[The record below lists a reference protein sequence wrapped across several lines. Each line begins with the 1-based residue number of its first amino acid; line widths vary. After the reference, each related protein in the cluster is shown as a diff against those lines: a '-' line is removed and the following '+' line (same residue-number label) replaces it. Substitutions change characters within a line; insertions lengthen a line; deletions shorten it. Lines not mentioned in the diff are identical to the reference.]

1 MVKMIEL
8 VNNVIMFFL
17 LVPGPVDHIT
27 AVSSLSQ
34 INITW
39 TGPLMSNG
47 VLIAYEVSYRPADS
61 SEPETRLN
69 TTDLDTSF
77 TSRNDLE
84 EDTEFIFSVRAYT
97 RAGPGKTS
105 SLSVSTLSTPGI

>member
-1 MVKMIEL
+1 M
-8 VNNVIMFFL
+8 
-17 LVPGPVDHIT
+17 P
-27 AVSSLSQ
+27 
-34 INITW
+34 
-39 TGPLMSNG
+39 NG

-97 RAGPGKTS
+97 RAGPGETS
-105 SLSVSTLSTPGI
+105 SLSVTTLSRLSKKKDAIDIMFSQSVFYFDGRY